1 MNASIPY
8 IYKKKK
14 REAHIM
20 KSHQDDSKLMQA
32 KPVFLL
38 ILRIAIGW
46 HFLYEGIV
54 KLIDPKWTAAAYLAE
69 SKWIFSDIFHSMAQ
83 NTTVLTIVDFMN
95 VWGLILIGLGLFFGL
110 FTRVASLA
118 GIVLLGLYYVANP
131 PLVGISRGFAEG
143 NYLFIDKNL
152 IELLALCVLALFHTK
167 EVYSLD
173 TLLNALKSKFIRGK
187 AAEQAGASALDRRE
201 ILKNLVTVPAF
212 GAFIYAYLKKRGWE
226 SYEEKNL
233 RLLEHNPDATTS
245 ATMKTFHFAS
255 LKDLKGELPYGQIG
269 PLKLSRLFLGGN
281 LMGGWAHAR
290 DLIYVSKLVKSYH
303 TDERV
308 FATLH
313 LAEQCGINTLLTN
326 PQLSR
331 VINAYWRKEQ
341 GKIQFIS
348 DCAYQGDVIE
358 GIKYSIDGGAHACY
372 VQGGI
377 ADQLITENK
386 LDIIA
391 DALELIRKN
400 GLQAGI
406 GAHQLV
412 TVQKCVEYGLKPDFW
427 VKTLHQ
433 VNYWSAKPE
442 EEHDNIWCTDPVA
455 TAAFMNA
462 LEEPWIA
469 FKVLAA
475 GAIDP
480 EQGFKFAFQNG
491 ADFLCVGMYD
501 FQLVEDTNIALA
513 ALAEITERSRPWR
526 A

>member
-1 MNASIPY
+1 MQL
-8 IYKKKK
+8 
-14 REAHIM
+14 
-20 KSHQDDSKLMQA
+20 HQDDSKLARA
-32 KPVFLL
+32 KGIFLL
-38 ILRIAIGW
+38 TLRIAIGW
-46 HFLYEGIV
+46 HFLYEGMV

-69 SKWIFSDIFHSMAQ
+69 ARWIFSGIFHGMAE
-83 NTTVLTIVDFMN
+83 NTTILAIVDFMN
-95 VWGLILIGLGLFFGL
+95 IWGLILIGLGLFFGL
-110 FTRVASLA
+110 FTRTASIA
-118 GIVLLGLYYVANP
+118 GVVLLGLYYIANP
-131 PLVGISRGFAEG
+131 PLVGISRGITEG
-143 NYLFIDKNL
+143 NYLLIDKNL
-152 IELLALCVLALFHTK
+152 IEIFSLCLIALFHNK
-167 EVYSLD
+167 EVYSID
-173 TLLNALKSKFIRGK
+173 NLLAAIKNRFIKGK
-187 AAEQAGASALDRRE
+187 EGDQIAFGRRE
-201 ILKNLVTVPAF
+201 VLKNLVTVPAF

-233 RLLEHNPDATTS
+233 KLLEHNPDASTS
-245 ATMKTFHFAS
+245 ATMKSFHFAS

-269 PLKLSRLFLGGN
+269 PLKVSRLFLGGN

-290 DLIYVSKLVKSYH
+290 DLIYVSKLVKAYH
-303 TDERV
+303 TDERI
-308 FATLH
+308 FATLR

-331 VINAYWRKEQ
+331 VINAYWRREQ

-348 DCAYQGDVIE
+348 DCGYQGDAIE

-372 VQGGI
+372 VQGE
-377 ADQLITENK
+377 ITDRLTRENK

-406 GAHQLV
+406 GAHKLEA
-412 TVQKCVEYGLKPDFW
+412 VQKCVEYGLKPDYW

-442 EEHDNIWCTDPVA
+442 EQHDNIWCTDPEE
-455 TAAFMNA
+455 TAAFMNT

-480 EQGFKFAFQNG
+480 ERGFKFAFRNG

-513 ALAEITERSRPWR
+513 ALAETTERSRPWR